1 VGEQDENLD
10 RVAARIGSAIVLFYH
25 RQLEAGQREFH
36 VEELRRFVLAEVG
49 IIAPASPDRIMRFLR
64 RKKLIHYTV
73 INRRKSLYRIDDPPN
88 PPPWN
93 FNRESQ
99 GNLF

>member
-1 VGEQDENLD
+1 VGEQGENLE
-10 RVAARIGSAIVLFYH
+10 RVNARIGAAIVLFYH
-25 RQLEAGQREFH
+25 RQLGAGEREFH
-36 VEELRRFVLAEVG
+36 VEELRRFVLQTVG

-64 RKKLIHYTV
+64 REGLIYYTV

-88 PPPWN
+88 PPSWN
-93 FNRESQ
+93 FNGQSQ